1 MDKRGLTVDPNR
13 EAFTAVKWYD
23 TLGHPTRPA
32 PYATAAWKYVH
43 DFVTESVTDTE
54 PVDPTTWDGG
64 PDFSQSLYDI
74 ILDAGLNFPD
84 PAISEEFWDNGI
96 FNELTDGL
104 LDDEPSVINAV
115 TTYFASVKVYDGLA
129 SAPGYAGVVDALLID
144 AFDDAVVSLQPI
156 DPNDITIYDNGDVI
170 IDPVPDPTAI
180 YDGGT
185 FAGLADDGRINLE
198 EALYIFSNDSTL
210 FRVQEI
216 LVDAD
221 DGGPLLTDPDGEEID
236 VGVFEGL
243 NGDDNGKLLGE
254 IHYEITGPILTITD
268 WSHYNWHNS
277 LPVEKAFAVM
287 LKEAPECVNLV
298 VVRDAPTAF
307 WRKLGFRY
315 VEKGNKTLVYD
326 KLAQYVTTY

>member
-1 MDKRGLTVDPNR
+1 MDRRGLTVDPNR
-13 EAFTAVKWYD
+13 EAFSAIKWYD
-23 TLGHPTRPA
+23 TLGHPTKPA

-43 DFVTESVTDTE
+43 DFATESVTDVA
-54 PVDPTTWDGG
+54 PVAPTTWEGG
-64 PDFSQSLYDI
+64 PDFAQSLYDI
-74 ILDAGLNFPD
+74 VIDAGLNFPD
-84 PAISEEFWDNGI
+84 PAISEEFWDNGL
-96 FNELTDGL
+96 FGELIDGL
-104 LDDEPSVINAV
+104 VDDNPVATNTV

-129 SAPGYAGVVDALLID
+129 SAPGYQGVVDALLID
-144 AFDDAVVSLQPI
+144 AFDDAVVTLQPI
-156 DPNDITIYDNGDVI
+156 DQNDLIGFDNTDI
-170 IDPVPDPTAI
+170 ILDPVPDSSTQ
-180 YDGGT
+180 Y
-185 FAGLADDGRINLE
+185 DGRIQLD
-198 EALYIFSNDSTL
+198 EALYIFSNDPTL
-210 FRVQEI
+210 FRVEEV

-221 DGGPLLTDPDGEEID
+221 DGGPLLTDPDGDEID
-236 VGVFEGL
+236 VGVFSEL
-243 NGDDNGKLLGE
+243 TDEKSHGKLLGE